1 MVGNACSVLR
11 DLLMTAAKARFEY
24 LGDGAMVIKD
34 PQSLIL
40 SEIRRDYDLH
50 CIRSQV
56 FKHL

>member
-1 MVGNACSVLR
+1 MCSVLR